1 MRKKS
6 DLTKFKEIVKEVD
19 KLIFGYKKPKKRTTK
34 KRRTVRGNK
43 RKNS

>member
-1 MRKKS
+1 MRKH
-6 DLTKFKEIVKEVD
+6 DLTKFKELVKEVD
-19 KLIFGYKKPKKRTTK
+19 RLLFGYKPKKRTTK